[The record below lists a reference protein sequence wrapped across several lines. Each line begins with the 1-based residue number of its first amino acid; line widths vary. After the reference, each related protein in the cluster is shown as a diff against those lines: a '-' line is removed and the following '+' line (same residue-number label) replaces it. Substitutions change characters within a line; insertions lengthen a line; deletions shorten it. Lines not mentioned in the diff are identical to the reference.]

1 MRPLTHTPNA
11 TEGAGGS
18 GGSQK
23 GKLCAL
29 APEESA
35 SSAPFCSHHEG
46 CEGVWEGQQ
55 GIETQ
60 FSIAERLRK
69 GNRSKHIL

>member
-1 MRPLTHTPNA
+1 MRSLTHTPNA
-11 TEGAGGS
+11 TEGPGVQEAN
-18 GGSQK
+18 QK

-35 SSAPFCSHHEG
+35 SSEPFCSHHEC

-55 GIETQ
+55 GIET
-60 FSIAERLRK
+60 
-69 GNRSKHIL
+69 